1 MATTDAIA
9 STAAASTLASTTQA
23 TNPSKAKLDGAK
35 LAGDFNSFLKLLTT
49 QLQNQDPTAPLDT
62 NQFTN
67 QLVLFSQVEQQ
78 LQTNKNLETLI
89 TDSSASSVQQGLG
102 YIGKAVDAAG
112 DKGVLTGKSAVFAY
126 SLPQDAQS
134 VDVSI
139 LDDTGQAVFSG
150 TGAKKAG
157 KNLVVW
163 DGVNSFNGANMPDGT
178 YQIVITAKDAKE
190 EKIDATTYTTGRVTA
205 AELDKDGNTILNIGD
220 TKVPLKDVVAVRD
233 IPVDNAASDTA
244 NSSGTGTTSGTT
256 TSGTTTSGTGTSG
269 TGTTTGTT
277 TSGA

>member
-9 STAAASTLASTTQA
+9 STAASTLASTTQA
-23 TNPSKAKLDGAK
+23 TNPSKSKLDGAK
-35 LAGDFNSFLKLLTT
+35 LAGDFDSFLKLLTT

-89 TDSSASSVQQGLG
+89 GDSSSSGIQQGLG

-112 DKGVLTGKSAVFAY
+112 DKGVLTDKSAVFAY
-126 SLPQDAQS
+126 SLPQGAAT

-139 LDDTGQAVFSG
+139 LDGTGQAVFSG
-150 TGAKKAG
+150 TGAKTAG

-163 DGVNSFNGANMPDGT
+163 DGINSFTGAAMPDGT
-178 YQIVITAKDAKE
+178 YQIVVTAKDAKQ

-205 AELDKDGNTILNIGD
+205 AELDTDGSTILSIGD
-220 TKVPLKDVVAVRD
+220 TKVAVKDVVAVRD
-233 IPVDNAASDTA
+233 IPD
-244 NSSGTGTTSGTT
+244 SSSSSTSNTSGTSAPAT
-256 TSGTTTSGTGTSG
+256 TASSTAPTSNTPTSAA
-269 TGTTTGTT
+269 
-277 TSGA
+277 GA